1 MLRFRIK
8 CSIFMDT
15 EKCRKYTIFDW
26 FAPFPTRA
34 LPWTSRGPLRDTTIL
49 VYLLSRKSP
58 FAKALQF

>member
-8 CSIFMDT
+8 CSILWILKNAENTQF
-15 EKCRKYTIFDW
+15 FDW
-26 FAPFPTRA
+26 FAPYPTRA